1 MSDIFQLPES
11 QTWEDPNCKDSNTS
25 IPGDGDPLDVCELAG
40 DVGFTGQV
48 KAVKVLGAF
57 AVIDEGE
64 TDWKIVVIDME
75 NPAAE
80 QLNDISQVERQM
92 PGYLGTMK
100 EWFRVYKVPDGKKK
114 NDFALN
120 GEIKGREYAPFSL
133 EGGGRSYS
141 D

>member
-1 MSDIFQLPES
+1 M
-11 QTWEDPNCKDSNTS
+11 
-25 IPGDGDPLDVCELAG
+25 
-40 DVGFTGQV
+40 
-48 KAVKVLGAF
+48 
-57 AVIDEGE
+57 IDEGE